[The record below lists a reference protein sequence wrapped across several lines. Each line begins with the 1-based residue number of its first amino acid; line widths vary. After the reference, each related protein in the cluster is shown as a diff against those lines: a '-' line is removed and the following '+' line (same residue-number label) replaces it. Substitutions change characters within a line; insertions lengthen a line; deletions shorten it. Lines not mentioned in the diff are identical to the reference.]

1 MGVIDIILLSL
12 YIIAIITAVYILFK
26 HRSYF
31 HERFRKGVVSVFML
45 AMLFFL
51 AAYTFKM
58 IIVLLIR
65 AAAVFGFATPEL
77 STWLLHGWTI
87 AQIGTTGG
95 LVALAWLTWT
105 GRYDQFVTLRRL
117 DKKIEGDIEDADA

>member
-1 MGVIDIILLSL
+1 MVIDGLLLALYVIAIVSAL
-12 YIIAIITAVYILFK
+12 YILYK

-31 HERFRKGVVSVFML
+31 LERFRKGVVSIFML

-58 IIVLLIR
+58 VIVLLIR
-65 AAAVFGFATPEL
+65 TSAVFGFASSEI
-77 STWLLHGWTI
+77 SEWLLQGWTL

-105 GRYDQFVTLRRL
+105 GRYDQFVQLRKL
-117 DKKIEGDIEDADA
+117 DKKIEEDVKQNDQK